1 MPRISKR
8 LEALERA
15 ADREIFD
22 NAAPFAMAVAYY
34 LGDAK
39 DELDWDAYGRVLGY
53 QDPHEFWQALANEV
67 LANLAPLP
75 SDMVDKS
82 LDFRARV
89 RRAESKLL
97 AKFGYD
103 LRRVNPAA
111 LRDAPYR
118 IVRTLPE
125 KWLVMIKSAYRE
137 SYEAQA
143 TLNQMIHKVDTKE
156 EKKEELAE

>member
-67 LANLAPLP
+67 LDNTGATVVGPLKVTVNNRI
-75 SDMVDKS
+75 SDGAV
-82 LDFRARV
+82 A
-89 RRAESKLL
+89 
-97 AKFGYD
+97 
-103 LRRVNPAA
+103 
-111 LRDAPYR
+111 
-118 IVRTLPE
+118 
-125 KWLVMIKSAYRE
+125 
-137 SYEAQA
+137 
-143 TLNQMIHKVDTKE
+143 
-156 EKKEELAE
+156 